1 MATKMEVEAAAA
13 AAAVVA
19 SVGSGA
25 CSGGGSG
32 SGSATKRKLAAVDAP
47 AGLVVQFGH
56 GVFMRGHI
64 DWMLQRS
71 RDAGLWAG
79 KVVGVKLTSRGG
91 IGPLGAAPAYPLA
104 VRGARGGARIDEAS
118 EVDIVE
124 RWLNPHD
131 NDAKGG
137 GGGLAALLATATA
150 PHVAAVVSNSTE
162 AGIAYTAAPSPFD
175 RRGVAKRCPES
186 FPAKLTL
193 WLATRFGAG
202 AGGAGAGGAKLTIL
216 PLELVEDAAAKLR
229 GIVLRHANDWRLDDH
244 AALHAGALAA
254 SSTFGYDTAGGATA
268 FEAWLAEHVEFR
280 STLVDRI
287 VTKPD
292 DADDPRLVVVE
303 PYHLLVVEE
312 PPAAAAAA
320 AHAATATAT
329 ATASGGELERQL
341 RLKAAGLNV
350 VYARDGDLARWRT
363 RKVRLLNGAHH
374 ALVFLGL
381 RLGLGNVRE
390 CMAHA
395 ALGSFVRHVL
405 AREVAPALDGADLA
419 ARAAAEQAEVD
430 GYVATV
436 LERFAN
442 PFLDHRLASIA
453 LNSAAKARV
462 RLLPAIGDYQARAHA
477 QQEASS
483 SSVEGGAGRSEQGA
497 SVARGRGAALPPG
510 LVLALAAFF
519 AYDGPPLAGCDAE
532 PTRAEA
538 CAEVA
543 GLNEALERAT
553 AALRDDTE
561 AAIRAVVDGAMWI

>member
-137 GGGLAALLATATA
+137 GGLAALLATATA

-202 AGGAGAGGAKLTIL
+202 LGGAGAGGAKLTIL

-229 GIVLRHANDWRLDDH
+229 GIVLRHANDWRLGDH
-244 AALHAGALAA
+244 AALNAGALAA

-329 ATASGGELERQL
+329 ATATTSGGELERQL

-350 VYARDGDLARWRT
+350 VYARDLARWRT

-405 AREVAPALDGADLA
+405 AREVAPALDGADLT
-419 ARAAAEQAEVD
+419 ARATAEQAEVD

-436 LERFAN
+436 LERFTN

-543 GLNEALERAT
+543 GLAEALERAT